1 MANETKMNFYEPVA
15 YFTSRLMYSLNSY
28 AKENNKFCLENQK
41 LLHRGIKL
49 PYSNLIPYKRAK
61 GKIICLSSF
70 TSTSEDEVFAKN
82 FAGRGD
88 AEEIY
93 KTNLKFSV
101 LFIITNL
108 YQENWISCGINI
120 QKLAKFKQEKEYLFQ
135 PFTFYLVKDVNI
147 DIKKYTADIQLETI
161 GKNEIL
167 EEKIKYG
174 KAIEY
179 DKNEKI
185 VKIKN

>member
-49 PYSNLIPYKRAK
+49 PYSSLIPYKRAK

-82 FAGRGD
+82 FAGR
-88 AEEIY
+88 EMQ
-93 KTNLKFSV
+93 KKF
-101 LFIITNL
+101 I
-108 YQENWISCGINI
+108 
-120 QKLAKFKQEKEYLFQ
+120 KQ
-135 PFTFYLVKDVNI
+135 I
-147 DIKKYTADIQLETI
+147 
-161 GKNEIL
+161 
-167 EEKIKYG
+167 
-174 KAIEY
+174 
-179 DKNEKI
+179 
-185 VKIKN
+185 